1 MEPVYWSSIVVGSLY
16 HRAHMTRAVFGR
28 IRLERGAL
36 PPGYRL
42 TQPILSPVSQP
53 ETRLPQKAP
62 SFAVSWL
69 ADSSESMELINT
81 TTGKQYSGDAS
92 HLCKAEMF
100 RLFAATW
107 HQLNS
112 GHDFSQVY
120 GDVKRMADDYQAAK
134 ITLYKAFR
142 EAGLGCWM
150 ERPIE
155 QDNFLLTK

>member
-1 MEPVYWSSIVVGSLY
+1 
-16 HRAHMTRAVFGR
+16 MTRAVFGR
-28 IRLERGAL
+28 IRLEPDSL
-36 PPGYRL
+36 PAGYQL
-42 TQPILSPVSQP
+42 TQPMMSPVSQP

-69 ADSSESMELINT
+69 VDSSGMEVINT
-81 TTGKQYSGDAS
+81 TTGKQYSGEPS
-92 HLCKAEMF
+92 QLCKAEMF

-107 HQLNS
+107 RQLNS
-112 GHDFSQVY
+112 GQEFSPVY

-150 ERPIE
+150 ERPME
-155 QDNFLLTK
+155 QDNFLLSK